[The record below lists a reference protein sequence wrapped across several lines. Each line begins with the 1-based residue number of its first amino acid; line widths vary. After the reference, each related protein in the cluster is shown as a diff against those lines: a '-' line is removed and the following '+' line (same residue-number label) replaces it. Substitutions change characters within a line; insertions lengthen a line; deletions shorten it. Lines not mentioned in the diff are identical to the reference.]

1 MENGE
6 DRVRNEV
13 SGSEAGN
20 VFQAGTMHVALGAV
34 GGGPAPTALASLPA
48 PPVDLVGR
56 GEVSEALL
64 ALLAPSAGDGGPVL
78 VSAVAGLAGVG
89 KTALA
94 LHAAHEAVRRGWFPG
109 GVLYVPLR
117 GYRPG
122 AAVSGEQAVGAL
134 LRALGVRD
142 HDVPPTAEEQTG
154 LYRSTMARRAAE
166 AGAVL
171 VLADDASAAEQVAPL
186 VPADS
191 CHRLLVTSRD
201 SLHSPGFPAR
211 LVPLGVLGAVEAGQL
226 VATALRRARP
236 EDGRAEAEPE
246 ALAAIAE
253 HCGYLPLAL
262 QIAAALLVDDPGL
275 PLADLAEEL
284 ADTGGRLDALRH
296 GDGGGMSL
304 AVAGAFELSYRR
316 LGAETA
322 RLLRLTTVNPGPDVS
337 TEAVAILA
345 GLGKPAARRHL
356 AALAR
361 ANLLAEQPVGSG
373 RWRTH
378 DLVRLYAARLLEQD
392 GEEDHEAAWSR
403 LWDHYVE
410 TARAA
415 ALHLPGFI
423 NGERRHSRF
432 PDQTTALTWLDA
444 ERANLTTGIGLPE
457 TDARS
462 ILRVGFGLGTYLL
475 HHRHHHKDALL
486 VAARTLEAAATTHDS
501 HSAAAA
507 LTSYA
512 SVLRKME
519 MLEAAIEADQKSV
532 EVFRM
537 LKDPSSESQALLH
550 LGISLAEAQRFEEAV
565 EAYTQALTI
574 HRACG
579 DRRNEILTMLGL
591 AIVQAKMGRHD
602 HAMTTHTEA
611 LALSEDPR
619 MEAIALI
626 GISRALQ
633 DAGRFDEAITAL
645 LRAHALHVELGDQY
659 GEAVVLVTLAT
670 ALDRVGRY
678 EEAVRACTEA
688 LSLHRAMGNRHEEV
702 IALGTLG
709 AVLHTMG
716 RKEEAIATFTQAV
729 AVYEEFDHPD
739 ADSAREGL
747 AKLWQTE

>member
-1 MENGE
+1 MGNGE

-20 VFQAGTMHVALGAV
+20 VFQAGTMHVALGAAV

-94 LHAAHEAVRRGWFPG
+94 LYAAHEAVRRGWFPG

-142 HDVPPTAEEQTG
+142 HDVPPTAEEQAG
-154 LYRSTMARRAAE
+154 LYRSELARRAAE

-211 LVPLGVLGAVEAGQL
+211 LVPLGVLGSTEAGEL

-236 EDGRAEAEPE
+236 EDGRAAADPQ

-253 HCGYLPLAL
+253 HCGHLPLAL

-284 ADTGGRLDALRH
+284 ADTGSRLDALRH

-316 LGAETA
+316 LPEETA
-322 RLLRLTTVNPGPDVS
+322 RVLRLTTVNPGPDVS
-337 TEAVAILA
+337 TEAVAVLA
-345 GLGKPAARRHL
+345 ELGKPAARRHL

-373 RWRTH
+373 RWRAH
-378 DLVRLYAARLLEQD
+378 DLVRLYAARLMEAD
-392 GEEDHEAAWSR
+392 GEEAGAAWSR
-403 LWDHYVE
+403 LLGYYVGHGYA
-410 TARAA
+410 ARR
-415 ALHLPGFI
+415 
-423 NGERRHSRF
+423 NGEQEDIQRPEVARF
-432 PDQTTALTWLDA
+432 PDEASADAWLRAEFDNLMASLDSSVADHRTRLDLARILTDHLGVQFYLTALSTAQLVIKANA
-444 ERANLTTGIGLPE
+444 ERGTGRVSATLNV
-457 TDARS
+457 
-462 ILRVGFGLGTYLL
+462 LR
-475 HHRHHHKDALL
+475 DALAML
-486 VAARTLEAAATTHDS
+486 GRLDWARTTEGRRHTIEPPTKAAVLT
-501 HSAAAA
+501 SAAG
-507 LTSYA
+507 
-512 SVLRKME
+512 
-519 MLEAAIEADQKSV
+519 ML
-532 EVFRM
+532 F
-537 LKDPSSESQALLH
+537 QA
-550 LGISLAEAQRFEEAV
+550 
-565 EAYTQALTI
+565 
-574 HRACG
+574 
-579 DRRNEILTMLGL
+579 
-591 AIVQAKMGRHD
+591 
-602 HAMTTHTEA
+602 
-611 LALSEDPR
+611 
-619 MEAIALI
+619 
-626 GISRALQ
+626 
-633 DAGRFDEAITAL
+633 
-645 LRAHALHVELGDQY
+645 
-659 GEAVVLVTLAT
+659 
-670 ALDRVGRY
+670 GRY
-678 EEAVRACTEA
+678 EEAVEAGHHALVVHRATGDRFEEGVV
-688 LSLHRAMGNRHEEV
+688 LSL
-702 IALGTLG
+702 LGLVFG
-709 AVLHTMG
+709 SMG
-716 RKEEAIATFTQAV
+716 RLKEAADALTQA
-729 AVYEEFDHPD
+729 
-739 ADSAREGL
+739 L
-747 AKLWQTE
+747 AIHQGAAAGA